1 MNMEKDMTL
10 CRQVMDGME
19 KQYDITFTE
28 LSDGHVKMTVP
39 LKEDMMNFRGIG
51 YGGWLFHFSDMTAG
65 IAFLS
70 DGKSNGVTASGDIQY
85 LRPAE
90 GAQTL
95 TCIADVIKRGHSLD
109 YVETV
114 VYAENGKML
123 ARTNFVFA
131 RVKDHE

>member
-1 MNMEKDMTL
+1 MEKDMTL

-39 LKEDMMNFRGIG
+39 LKEEMMNFRGIG

-85 LRPAE
+85 LRQAA
-90 GAQTL
+90 GVQTL
-95 TCIADVIKRGHSLD
+95 VCIADVIKRGHSLD
-109 YVETV
+109 YVEAV
-114 VYAENGKML
+114 VYGENEKLL

-131 RVKDHE
+131 RVQDH